1 MGVQKQSLRKVDGFW
16 ALSWHKH
23 VDGPV
28 TRLVAGA
35 LVAGC
40 VAVGVS
46 GRCFGC
52 RGGVD
57 ERRLIVGVVVD
68 VTDRVGRLEGTSGTN
83 LDCNNN
89 ISF

>member
-28 TRLVAGA
+28 TGLVVGA

-46 GRCFGC
+46 GGVGC

-68 VTDRVGRLEGTSGTN
+68 VTDRVGRLEGTSRTN